1 MTNEK
6 KRVKVVK
13 TKEGNTESITLKPST
28 SSVPATL
35 PKMEKT
41 SGSKKL
47 AKSGIGYAPNGSNS
61 VEVWNVSEYLKNKE
75 AMNS

>member
-6 KRVKVVK
+6 KRIKVSK
-13 TKEGNTESITLKPST
+13 ILEGNVAEITLKPT
-28 SSVPATL
+28 PSSVPAIL

-41 SGSKKL
+41 SGSKKV
-47 AKSGIGYAPNGSNS
+47 AKAGIGYAPNGSNS